1 MLDWIQDRFAERTS
15 LDGVALI
22 AVGVIV
28 LIFSPLTTIAAYAAI
43 LYGIWT
49 LVKSE

>member
-1 MLDWIQDRFAERTS
+1 MLDWIQDRLAERTS
-15 LDGVALI
+15 WDGALLV

-28 LIFSPLTTIAAYAAI
+28 LIFSPLTKIAAYAAI